1 MHPDSPNSGR
11 HWMKQE
17 IQFMK
22 LKLTNN
28 KGVTEEEDGKMV
40 SFKNFLKFINH
51 NFLIL
56 ITLEKEGVGNCIR
69 M

>member
-1 MHPDSPNSGR
+1 MTTTHVFLNPFAGGRIYMHPDSPNSGR

-40 SFKNFLKFINH
+40 SF
-51 NFLIL
+51 
-56 ITLEKEGVGNCIR
+56 EKLL
-69 M
+69 